1 MSEMVD
7 RTLDAYFARGEFAQS
22 PVKHNEIGDSSE
34 AISFGNQMTAAEK
47 RFEFGKNWKK
57 YIERSFSQE
66 KVEVS
71 KRHILAFLRR
81 KDLQG
86 LTFLD
91 IGCGSGLHSLAALQ
105 LGAAEVISFDYD
117 KKSVEATTILYQ
129 YAGDPKNWK
138 IMQGSVLDPQFMAS
152 LPMVD
157 IVYSWGVLHHT
168 GDVWQA
174 VRNAAMPVKR
184 DGLFYI
190 ALYSADVQKDPTPE
204 FWLDV
209 KQRYLAASILEKRK
223 MEWWYVWRFQ
233 MGYKISALRKVLHDI
248 IEYKK
253 NRGMSYFT
261 DIRDW
266 LGGWPMEFCYDDDVK
281 QFVTNELGME
291 LVNIKTG
298 EANTEFLFKKP

>member
-1 MSEMVD
+1 ME
-7 RTLDAYFARGEFAQS
+7 
-22 PVKHNEIGDSSE
+22 
-34 AISFGNQMTAAEK
+34 AAEK
-47 RFEFGKNWKK
+47 RFEFGKNWKN
-57 YIERSFSQE
+57 YIEQSFNQE

-71 KRHILAFLRR
+71 KKHILNFLERSH
-81 KDLQG
+81 LEG
-86 LTFLD
+86 LRFLD
-91 IGCGSGLHSLAALQ
+91 IGCGSGLHSLGALQ
-105 LGAAEVISFDYD
+105 LGAAEVMSFDYD
-117 KKSVEATTILYQ
+117 NKSVEAASMLYK
-129 YAGDPKNWK
+129 YAGEPKNWK
-138 IMQGSVLDPQFMAS
+138 IMQGSVLDEQFMAS
-152 LPMVD
+152 LPKAD

-168 GDVWQA
+168 GEVWRA
-174 VRNAAMPVKR
+174 IRNAASPVKKG
-184 DGLFYI
+184 GLYYI
-190 ALYSADVQKDPTPE
+190 ALYSADVQKDPPPE

-233 MGYKISALRKVLHDI
+233 MGYKVSALRKVLRDM

-281 QFVTNELGME
+281 KFVTQELGME

-298 EANTEFLFKKP
+298 EANTEFLFKSHNI

>member
-1 MSEMVD
+1 ME
-7 RTLDAYFARGEFAQS
+7 
-22 PVKHNEIGDSSE
+22 
-34 AISFGNQMTAAEK
+34 AAEK
-47 RFEFGKNWKK
+47 RFEFGKNWKN
-57 YIERSFSQE
+57 YIERSFNQE

-71 KRHILAFLRR
+71 KKHILNFLERSH
-81 KDLQG
+81 LEG
-86 LTFLD
+86 LRFLD
-91 IGCGSGLHSLAALQ
+91 IGCGSGLHSLGALQ

-117 KKSVEATTILYQ
+117 NKSVEAASMLYK
-129 YAGDPKNWK
+129 YAGEPKNWK
-138 IMQGSVLDPQFMAS
+138 IMQGSVLDEQFMAS
-152 LPMVD
+152 LPKAD

-168 GDVWQA
+168 GDVWRA
-174 VRNAAMPVKR
+174 IRNAASPVKKG
-184 DGLFYI
+184 GLYYI
-190 ALYSADVQKDPTPE
+190 ALYSADVQKDPPPE

-233 MGYKISALRKVLHDI
+233 MGYKVSALRKVLRDM

-281 QFVTNELGME
+281 KFVTEELGME

-298 EANTEFLFKKP
+298 EANTEFLFKSHNI